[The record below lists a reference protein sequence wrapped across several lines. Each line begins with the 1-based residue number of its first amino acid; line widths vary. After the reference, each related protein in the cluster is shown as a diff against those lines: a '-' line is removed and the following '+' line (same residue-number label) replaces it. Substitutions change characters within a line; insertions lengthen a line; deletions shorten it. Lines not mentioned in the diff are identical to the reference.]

1 MTCFLMLY
9 FREIFLRDF
18 DGIRGQKI
26 VIMQINTIEAEGNLA
41 NDSPY
46 IMKLNQFS
54 TFRIFFERA

>member
-9 FREIFLRDF
+9 LREIFLRDF

-26 VIMQINTIEAEGNLA
+26 VIMLINTIEAEGNLA

-54 TFRIFFERA
+54 SFRIFFERA

>member
-9 FREIFLRDF
+9 LRESSLRDF
-18 DGIRGQKI
+18 DRIRGQTR
-26 VIMQINTIEAEGNLA
+26 VIIQINTIEAEGNLA

-54 TFRIFFERA
+54 SFRIFFERA